1 MYAFFLNDF
10 VPYLIV
16 VWYHSVKTDN
26 KKWTI
31 EESGRFISIRL
42 LDPILERGLTLS
54 QIPSEVLLNAYYLL
68 LFGVATEV

>member
-1 MYAFFLNDF
+1 MLLFLNDF